1 MRRAFW
7 ANGIQFRKDYHA
19 SLLSEPV
26 STSGWRQVHALNI
39 VMKMEC
45 LSDSLKHILART
57 TQRAVPVIR
66 NILEQ
71 GAGGDAAVR
80 VPHSRIVNIL
90 ADRTSPFLHSFPPF
104 DSMPGDRTAGLQI
117 FIAPFIRRISY

>member
-1 MRRAFW
+1 MVETDVTGR
-7 ANGIQFRKDYHA
+7 
-19 SLLSEPV
+19 LPV
-26 STSGWRQVHALNI
+26 
-39 VMKMEC
+39 
-45 LSDSLKHILART
+45 LSDSLKHILGCSA
-57 TQRAVPVIR
+57 QGAVPVIR

-80 VPHSRIVNIL
+80 VPHSRIVDIL

-117 FIAPFIRRISY
+117 FIAAFIRRNSY